1 MLNVLIKKLNKI
13 KKKHGD
19 IPVMYV
25 YSDAS
30 ELSLANLSEIYLVYT
45 NLDVFGASL
54 VYSASIKEGNFISEK
69 NYDPEKHI
77 EFKPVVLI
85 TEKL

>member
-1 MLNVLIKKLNKI
+1 MLNEIIRKLNKI

-19 IPVMYV
+19 ISVLYV
-25 YSDAS
+25 YGNAS
-30 ELSLANLSEIYLVYT
+30 ELSLANLSETYLVYT
-45 NLDVFGASL
+45 NLDVCEASIY
-54 VYSASIKEGNFISEK
+54 YSASINSENFISEK

>member
-1 MLNVLIKKLNKI
+1 MLNELIKKLNKI

-45 NLDVFGASL
+45 NLNVIGTSI

-69 NYDPEKHI
+69 IYEPEKHND
-77 EFKPVVLI
+77 FKPIVLI

>member
-1 MLNVLIKKLNKI
+1 MLNELIKKLNKI

-25 YSDAS
+25 YGEAS

-45 NLDVFGASL
+45 NIDVLGSSI
-54 VYSASIKEGNFISEK
+54 VYSASIKEDNFISEK
-69 NYDPEKHI
+69 NYEPEKHT
-77 EFKPVVLI
+77 EYKPIVLI

>member
-1 MLNVLIKKLNKI
+1 MLNELIKKLNKI

-69 NYDPEKHI
+69 NYEPEKHT
-77 EFKPVVLI
+77 EYKPIVLI